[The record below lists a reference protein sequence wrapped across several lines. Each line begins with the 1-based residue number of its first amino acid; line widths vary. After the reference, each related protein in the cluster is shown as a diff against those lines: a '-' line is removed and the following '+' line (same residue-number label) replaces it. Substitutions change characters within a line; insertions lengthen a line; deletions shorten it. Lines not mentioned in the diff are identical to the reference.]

1 MGDTGAHCAA
11 ARALRAAA
19 SARAV
24 IYVLACL
31 APHLLYVAQ
40 GCPGIPVC
48 SAFVHVREGDGSL
61 CPACFNP
68 QATGLHRSL
77 GSAQVG
83 SCERPALCAP
93 SGAVQ
98 TRLCGASW
106 KNFSPIRGAR
116 QSERLQATVCP
127 LLAFGSLVCQGP
139 GPAPRGKL
147 GRAGGGAQRP
157 WRHLARCPPGARGCP
172 SIAPEF
178 QGRCGPFLSLRACT
192 GGQRV
197 LVPRMF
203 QSAGNGA
210 AS

>member
-1 MGDTGAHCAA
+1 LDEP
-11 ARALRAAA
+11 
-19 SARAV
+19 AV
-24 IYVLACL
+24 
-31 APHLLYVAQ
+31 HS
-40 GCPGIPVC
+40 CPGDIWPDAPLGPVGGSASPPNFRGDADPS
-48 SAFVHVREGDGSL
+48 SAFVHVLEGNGSL

-68 QATGLHRSL
+68 QATGLHCSL

-106 KNFSPIRGAR
+106 KSCSPIRGAR
-116 QSERLQATVCP
+116 QSGRLQATVCP
-127 LLAFGSLVCQGP
+127 LLAFVSLVCQGA

-147 GRAGGGAQRP
+147 GRRP
-157 WRHLARCPPGARGCP
+157 WRHLARCPPGARGWVR
-172 SIAPEF
+172 IALEI

>member
-1 MGDTGAHCAA
+1 MHSGPGD
-11 ARALRAAA
+11 
-19 SARAV
+19 
-24 IYVLACL
+24 IWPD
-31 APHLLYVAQ
+31 APL
-40 GCPGIPVC
+40 GPVGGSVSPLKFRGDRDPS

-83 SCERPALCAP
+83 SCEHPAQPWKQWRCALCAP
-93 SGAVQ
+93 LGAVQ
-98 TRLCGASW
+98 TRLCGASSESC
-106 KNFSPIRGAR
+106 SPIQDAR

-147 GRAGGGAQRP
+147 GRGGGAQRP

-210 AS
+210 AL